1 MPGGER
7 KARDDIR
14 YYPRLQRGGLSG
26 LLSGRCAAL
35 RPRRFRAAAGQR
47 RLHRPQP
54 GNLRGVRPAGQPR
67 QTVYPG
73 KPGGIRRPEP
83 GAGGVRRGVGGI
95 CGRGRCDFPRL
106 SGPGCPGG
114 GAGPAAVRFQR
125 NRGGAFPRRPGAGDD
140 CL

>member
-54 GNLRGVRPAGQPR
+54 GNAGKILGNIDSWIEAAIWSSMDNFSFSIV
-67 QTVYPG
+67 T
-73 KPGGIRRPEP
+73 
-83 GAGGVRRGVGGI
+83 
-95 CGRGRCDFPRL
+95 L
-106 SGPGCPGG
+106 SKLEISQ
-114 GAGPAAVRFQR
+114 F
-125 NRGGAFPRRPGAGDD
+125 F
-140 CL
+140 